1 MKLSF
6 NKLKYL
12 VCRAQAKL
20 LAKKYDL
27 NLSLI
32 EILPNLIIFVV

>member
-1 MKLSF
+1 M
-6 NKLKYL
+6 
-12 VCRAQAKL
+12 AQAQL

-32 EILPNLIIFVV
+32 EILLNLIIFVV